1 MARVRHVLAVYN
13 LFSMITGP
21 KYKIC
26 KRLGSAVFE
35 KCQTAKFTQAADSG
49 TASRK
54 RPGAMSEFKRQ
65 LTEKQKMRFSYGI
78 TEKQLS
84 RYVKEAM
91 VGAGDPAKKLVDRL
105 ESRLDNVI
113 YRMGLAKTRR
123 LARQMVS
130 HGHITVNSR
139 KSTVPSYKV
148 LSGDVIAVREGSRNS
163 LLFTSLAEQLQGSTH
178 PAWIS
183 FDVSKLT
190 GSKNAEPQSVQT
202 SDHLF
207 DPVQVLQFY
216 SR

>member
-1 MARVRHVLAVYN
+1 
-13 LFSMITGP
+13 MIIGP

-35 KCQTAKFTQAADSG
+35 KCQTAKFSAAQD
-49 TASRK
+49 AAPQKRK
-54 RPGAMSEFKRQ
+54 GRPGAMSEFKRQ

-84 RYVKEAM
+84 RYVQEALDM
-91 VGAGDPAKKLVDRL
+91 PGDPAKLLVDRL

-130 HGHITVNSR
+130 HGHITVNAR
-139 KSTVPSYKV
+139 KTTIPSYKV
-148 LSGDVIAVREGSRNS
+148 LKGDIISVREGSRTS
-163 LLFTSLAEQLQGSTH
+163 PLFTTILEQISTVTT

-183 FDVSKLT
+183 FDVAKLQ
-190 GSKNAEPQSVQT
+190 GSKHAEPQSVQAL
-202 SDHLF
+202 DHLF

>member
-1 MARVRHVLAVYN
+1 MK
-13 LFSMITGP
+13 IGP

-35 KCQTAKFTQAADSG
+35 KCQTAKFSAAQDARAPQKKG
-49 TASRK
+49 RGGG
-54 RPGAMSEFKRQ
+54 RPGNMSEFKRQ

-84 RYVKEAM
+84 RYVSDALEHE
-91 VGAGDPAKKLVDRL
+91 GDPAKLLVDRL
-105 ESRLDNVI
+105 ESRLDNVV

-130 HGHITVNSR
+130 HGHITVGA
-139 KSTVPSYKV
+139 KKMTIPSYKV
-148 LSGDVIAVREGSRNS
+148 EKGDVISVREGSKS
-163 LLFTSLAEQLQGSTH
+163 SPLFTSLAEQLASATT
-178 PAWIS
+178 PSWIS
-183 FDVSKLT
+183 FDVSKLS
-190 GSKNAEPQSVQT
+190 GSKTAEPQTAERTDS
-202 SDHLF
+202 LF

>member
-1 MARVRHVLAVYN
+1 MK
-13 LFSMITGP
+13 IGP

-35 KCQTAKFTQAADSG
+35 KCQTAKFAQNSEAHTPKKKG
-49 TASRK
+49 
-54 RPGAMSEFKRQ
+54 RPGNMSEFKRQ

-84 RYVKEAM
+84 RYVSEAM
-91 VGAGDPAKKLVDRL
+91 EHEGDPAKTLVDRL
-105 ESRLDNVI
+105 ESRLDNVV

-130 HGHITVNSR
+130 HGHITVNGT
-139 KSTVPSYKV
+139 KMTIPSYKV
-148 LSGDVIAVREGSRNS
+148 TKGDIISVREGSKTS
-163 LLFTSLAEQLQGSTH
+163 PLFTTLLEQQNTTATPSWLT
-178 PAWIS
+178 
-183 FDVSKLT
+183 FDITKLS
-190 GSKNAEPQSVQT
+190 GSKTAEPQSVQAT
-202 SDHLF
+202 DALF